1 MKFKKI
7 FIAISLGTAL
17 VLGGCSQQK
26 KAEPVLTKNQVVKK
40 TQKSLK
46 SGQVIQSI
54 RLSTDTATQLVSANT
69 NFGGN
74 PTVFHISNQTTSK
87 GKTQTTEEWVNNSN
101 NVYLNGRST
110 WYKTD
115 YQKLSGHSY
124 AELLD
129 AVVNNQT
136 MLNPNNDIVKAFKLK
151 RNKKTYT
158 LTATI
163 KDKAVMKKAAD
174 PIFSTTAQSAA
185 QEKIFRRIQKYG
197 KYQNMTIKVVV
208 KNKKMTSYNLFINM
222 KLGKLM
228 KVRLGQSYGN
238 FGGNNDFLKLPD
250 SALNA
255 KPLPKSNTKSK

>member
-129 AVVNNQT
+129 AVINNQT
-136 MLNPNNDIVKAFKLK
+136 MLNPNNAIVKAFKLK

-158 LTATI
+158 LTATV
-163 KDKAVMKKAAD
+163 KDKTVMKKAAD

-197 KYQNMTIKVVV
+197 KYQNMTIKAVV

-255 KPLPKSNTKSK
+255 KPLPKSSSKSK

>member
-17 VLGGCSQQK
+17 ILGGCSQQK

-54 RLSTDTATQLVSANT
+54 KLSTDTATQLVSANT

-129 AVVNNQT
+129 AVINNQT
-136 MLNPNNDIVKAFKLK
+136 MLNPNSDIVKAFKLK

-163 KDKAVMKKAAD
+163 KDKTVMKKAAD

-197 KYQNMTIKVVV
+197 KYQNMTIKAVV

-255 KPLPKSNTKSK
+255 KPLPKSNSKSK

>member
-17 VLGGCSQQK
+17 LLGGCSQQK
-26 KAEPVLTKNQVVKK
+26 KAADPVLTKSQVIKK
-40 TQKSLK
+40 TQKNLK

-87 GKTQTTEEWVNNSN
+87 GKTQSTEEWVNGNY
-101 NVYLNGRST
+101 VYLNGRST
-110 WYKTD
+110 WYKTNFE
-115 YQKLSGHSY
+115 KLSGHSY

-129 AVVNNQT
+129 AITNNQT
-136 MLNPNNDIVKAFKLK
+136 MLNPSDSLVKAFKLK

-163 KDKAVMKKAAD
+163 KDKAIMKKAAE
-174 PIFSTTAQSAA
+174 PIFSTTAQSVA
-185 QEKIFRRIQKYG
+185 QEKVFRRIQKYG
-197 KYQNMTIKVVV
+197 KYQNMTVKAVV

-238 FGGNNDFLKLPD
+238 FGGNNDFLKVPD
-250 SALNA
+250 SALSA
-255 KPLPKSNTKSK
+255 KQLPKSNLKSK

>member
-7 FIAISLGTAL
+7 FIAISLGAAL

-26 KAEPVLTKNQVVKK
+26 KAADPVLTKSQVVKK
-40 TQKSLK
+40 TQKSFK

-69 NFGGN
+69 YFGGN
-74 PTVFHISNQTTSK
+74 PTIFHITNQTTSK
-87 GKTQTTEEWVNNSN
+87 GKTQSTEEWVNGNT
-101 NVYLNGRST
+101 VYLNGRST

-115 YQKLSGHSY
+115 LKKLSGHSY

-129 AVVNNQT
+129 AITNNQT
-136 MLNPNNDIVKAFKLK
+136 MLNPSDTLVKAFKMK

-163 KDKAVMKKAAD
+163 KDQTIMKKAAA

-185 QEKIFRRIQKYG
+185 QEKVFRRIQKYG
-197 KYQNMTIKVVV
+197 KYQSMTVKAVV
-208 KNKKMTSYNLFINM
+208 KNKKLSTYNLFINM

-238 FGGNNDFLKLPD
+238 FGGSNDFLKLPD

-255 KPLPKSNTKSK
+255 KQLPKSDVKSK